1 MSLWGNKDSKTASG
15 TIEIAANGTI
25 TGSST
30 AFTTEAR
37 VGDYIRVS
45 GEDYLV
51 KSISSN
57 TAAVVVAGVPGATLT
72 ARSAG
77 SSYTLSEKPKS
88 VTTSEAKNTSGTQGD
103 PTKVYGVDTNET
115 TAKQGSIPHAG
126 WVRRVAGSG
135 NRSGRTSYEVLVAMS
150 SISGDQADDTQ
161 FQDLT
166 ILIGTQ
172 PSSASVTAPAATSF
186 TVAATTTPTGG
197 SLSYQWQVDT
207 GGGFGNVSNG
217 ATGGGGNYTGA
228 TTATL
233 AIDDSTGLDGYIY
246 RVQISATGAD
256 TVTSSSATL
265 TVA

>member
-15 TIEIAANGTI
+15 TIAIASNGAV
-25 TGSST
+25 TGTST

-37 VGDYIRVS
+37 VGDYIRES
-45 GEDYLV
+45 GEDYL
-51 KSISSN
+51 ITAIASN
-57 TAAVVVAGVPGATLT
+57 SAATVIAGVPGATLS
-72 ARSAG
+72 AVSAG
-77 SSYTLSEKPKS
+77 ASYTLSEKPKS
-88 VTTSEAKNTSGTQGD
+88 VTTSESVNTSGTQGN
-103 PTKVYGVDTNET
+103 PTKVYGADTNET
-115 TAKQGSIPHAG
+115 TAKQGKIPHAG

-172 PSSASVTAPAATSF
+172 PSSASVTAPAASSF
-186 TVAATTTPTGG
+186 AVVATTTPTGG
-197 SLSYQWQVDT
+197 TLSYQWQVDT

-233 AIDDSTGLDGYIY
+233 AIDDSTGLNGYIY